1 MKKIFKTLIVFFVI
15 LIGFFTVCS
24 VKVHAEDEVVEEN
37 VEQVEEEQLGFFEE
51 NWKSIVS
58 ALLGTT
64 GGLGLCFGLLKL
76 AIKRIDKVITESK
89 KKAEE
94 NGANTDALTRMANLL
109 KQTQNDLDIA
119 YNKLNELTNKIQTD
133 NEQLKTNLTN
143 SINAFKSEIIANYGN
158 EIILMSEHYKDIMKI
173 LDLIANNSE
182 DIVKTGASRLISEMV
197 EEAQKGV
204 TNNGEQEELQE

>member
-24 VKVHAEDEVVEEN
+24 VKVHAEDEVVEDN
-37 VEQVEEEQLGFFEE
+37 VEEVEEEQLGFFEK
-51 NWKSIVS
+51 NWQSIVS

-76 AIKRIDKVITESK
+76 AIKRIDKIITENK

-94 NGANTDALTRMANLL
+94 NGTDLDSLNKMANLL

>member
-24 VKVHAEDEVVEEN
+24 VKVHAEDEVVEDN
-37 VEQVEEEQLGFFEE
+37 VEEVEEEQLGFFEK
-51 NWKSIVS
+51 NWQSIVS

-76 AIKRIDKVITESK
+76 AIKRIDKIITENK

-94 NGANTDALTRMANLL
+94 NGTDLDSLNKMANLL

-119 YNKLNELTNKIQTD
+119 YNKLKYKLT
-133 NEQLKTNLTN
+133 TN
-143 SINAFKSEIIANYGN
+143 S
-158 EIILMSEHYKDIMKI
+158 
-173 LDLIANNSE
+173 
-182 DIVKTGASRLISEMV
+182 
-197 EEAQKGV
+197 
-204 TNNGEQEELQE
+204 

>member
-76 AIKRIDKVITESK
+76 AIKRIDKIITESK